1 MDTTTPVAKRPA
13 AITGICMIGLVG
25 VIALAY
31 FAFSG
36 QFDGA
41 PDWYMPYL
49 AVSAVCGLTAMAG
62 LFLMRKWGFY
72 LYAGLFVVNQIVLF
86 STGLWSLQAAI
97 VPAVV
102 IAVAARHLG
111 AMR

>member
-1 MDTTTPVAKRPA
+1 MTTTTPAAKRPA
-13 AITGICMIGLVG
+13 AITGICAIGVLG

-31 FAFSG
+31 LAFSG

-49 AVSAVCGLTAMAG
+49 IASAVAGLTAMAG

-72 LYAGLFVVNQIVLF
+72 LYAGLFVANQIVLL
-86 STGLWSLQAAI
+86 STGLWTVQSAI
-97 VPAVV
+97 IPAVV
-102 IAVAARHLG
+102 IATAARHLG

>member
-1 MDTTTPVAKRPA
+1 MDTTTPAAKRPA
-13 AITGICMIGLVG
+13 AITGICVIGVAG
-25 VIALAY
+25 VVALAY
-31 FAFSG
+31 LASSG
-36 QFDGA
+36 QFYGA

-49 AVSAVCGLTAMAG
+49 IASAVVGLTAMAG

-72 LYAGLFVVNQIVLF
+72 LYVGLFVVNQIVLL
-86 STGLWSLQAAI
+86 SIGLWSVQSAI

>member
-1 MDTTTPVAKRPA
+1 MTTTPAAKRPA
-13 AITGICMIGLVG
+13 AITGISVIGLVG
-25 VIALAY
+25 VITLSY
-31 FAFSG
+31 FALSG

-41 PDWYMPYL
+41 PDWYLPYL
-49 AVSAVCGLTAMAG
+49 TASAIVGLTAMAG
-62 LFLMRKWGFY
+62 LFLMRRWGFY
-72 LYAGLFVVNQIVLF
+72 LYAGLFLVNQLVLF
-86 STGLWSLQAAI
+86 STGLWSLQSAL

>member
-1 MDTTTPVAKRPA
+1 MTPAAKRPA
-13 AITGICMIGLVG
+13 AITGICVIGLVG
-25 VIALAY
+25 IIALAY

-41 PDWYMPYL
+41 PDWCLPYL
-49 AVSAVCGLTAMAG
+49 AVSGVCGLTAMAG
-62 LFLMRKWGFY
+62 LFLMRRWGFY
-72 LYAGLFVVNQIVLF
+72 VYASLFVVNQIVLF
-86 STGLWSLQAAI
+86 STGLWTLQAAI

-111 AMR
+111 ATR